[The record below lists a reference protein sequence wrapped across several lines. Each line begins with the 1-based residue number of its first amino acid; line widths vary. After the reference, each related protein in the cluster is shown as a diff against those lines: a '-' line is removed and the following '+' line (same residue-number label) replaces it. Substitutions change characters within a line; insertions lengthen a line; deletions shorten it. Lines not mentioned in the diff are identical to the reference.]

1 MAVRHTRADFSRF
14 LPMVFLF
21 LILLAVNGFFVS
33 PFIAWYDSGEL
44 IGTTVCLGI
53 SHPSGQ
59 ALFHLL
65 GKCFLL
71 WPWGTAAF
79 KVGLMSVFCAATA
92 SALFYDLACRLT
104 ARLMPPDLL
113 RHDLSFELKT
123 WLFLLTLGWSWS
135 QPWWRY
141 SLTPLV
147 YALHLLMAML
157 ILWVLSLEKPW
168 KWILAFFLMGAATV
182 LRPTQFFGLPFLGL
196 AFLWH
201 FRHEPARLPKRLIF
215 ITAFF
220 AIGRSVG
227 LYLPLRSALHPS
239 MAYGDITHFSAFFH
253 QIFALR
259 FSKYVGTITT
269 GNILLVLQQM
279 VAHFFNDLTPLGA
292 GLVLW
297 GICFLWWE
305 REKIPLFLW
314 VGLGWGLVEA
324 LFVFTIPYPTF
335 ESHQVLLGWA
345 FCGFLAALPM
355 TLGDQILRKGHYRQ
369 LIWAGNLVMV
379 VFVLAQ
385 LSMAGHLLDRKNDR
399 TAQDYGRNVLTLM
412 EPNALYLP
420 YEENEYFPVA
430 GYQESFNYR
439 KDIELIEPGGPPA
452 AMGAK
457 VEKCLRRNRPIY
469 VTHQWALAKGW
480 VFQGVGPLWKVVLA
494 TPLKGQSF
502 QAAAKPQAVWG
513 NIQLRSVQIEP
524 SQLKAG
530 GFVTVTYHWIRT
542 GRSVQD
548 QSSSVVVLFTDDKG
562 NYPTRDGLFWLHD
575 IHEPFGSTFSGLKP
589 GLEYVEK
596 RVVMIPSDYPPGKYQ
611 LMLALQ
617 KQTPKE
623 EGQETFNK
631 EFYERSAAES
641 LDKFEGR
648 GQNGSL
654 VQFSTAS
661 QSNVDNLWPVN
672 QSLLPPV
679 NSRFVPTAFLEIQ
692 SPD

>member
-1 MAVRHTRADFSRF
+1 MLVRHLRADFSHF
-14 LPMVFLF
+14 FPMIFLF
-21 LILLAVNGFFVS
+21 SILFIFNGYLVS
-33 PFIAWYDSGEL
+33 PYIAWYDSGEL

-71 WPWGTAAF
+71 WPWGTVAF
-79 KVGLMSVFCAATA
+79 KIGLMSVFSAAAA
-92 SALFYDLACRLT
+92 SALFYELACRLT
-104 ARLMPPDLL
+104 ARLMPPDIL
-113 RHDLSFELKT
+113 RRDLSFELKT

-157 ILWVLSLEKPW
+157 ILWALSLEKPW

-182 LRPTQFFGLPFLGL
+182 LRPTQFFGLPFMGL

-201 FRHEPARLPKRLIF
+201 FRHEPFRLPKRLVF

-220 AIGRSVG
+220 ALGRSVG
-227 LYLPLRSALHPS
+227 LYLPLRSARHPS
-239 MAYGDITHFSAFFH
+239 MAYGDITHFPAFFH
-253 QIFALR
+253 QVFALR
-259 FSKYVGTITT
+259 FSKYVGTITSS
-269 GNILLVLQQM
+269 NILSVLEQM

-305 REKIPLFLW
+305 REKIPTFLW

-335 ESHQVLLGWA
+335 ESHQVLLGWV

-355 TLGDQILRKGHYRQ
+355 TLGDQILRKGHYRRM
-369 LIWAGNLVMV
+369 IWAVNLVMA

-385 LSMAGHLLDRKNDR
+385 LSMVRHLLDRKNDR

-412 EPNALYLP
+412 EPKALYLP

-430 GYQESFNYR
+430 GYQEAFGYR
-439 KDIELIEPGGPPA
+439 KDIELVEPGGPQST
-452 AMGAK
+452 MGVK
-457 VEKCLRRNRPIY
+457 VEECLRQNRPIY
-469 VTHQWALAKGW
+469 VTHQWALPKGW
-480 VFQGVGPLWKVVLA
+480 AFEGVGPLWKVVLA
-494 TPLKGQSF
+494 APLEGNPVKTT
-502 QAAAKPQAVWG
+502 AKPQAVWG
-513 NIQLRSVQIEP
+513 NIQLLSVQIEP
-524 SQLKAG
+524 AQVMAG
-530 GFVTVTYHWIRT
+530 NFVTMTYYWTRR
-542 GRSVQD
+542 GKGVED
-548 QSSSVVVLFTDDKG
+548 QTSSVLALFADEKG
-562 NYPTRDGLFWLHD
+562 SYSTREGLFWLHD
-575 IHEPFGSTFSGLKP
+575 IHEPFGSTFANLKP

-617 KQTPKE
+617 KQTAKE
-623 EGQETFNK
+623 IGQETFNK

-641 LDKFEGR
+641 LDKFQGR

-654 VQFSTAS
+654 VQFSRAS
-661 QSNVDNLWPVN
+661 QGNGDNLWPVC
-672 QSLLPPV
+672 QSLLPV
-679 NSRFVPTAFLEIQ
+679 TDSRFAPVASLEIK
-692 SPD
+692 SPN